1 MTLSLSV
8 VLIIVLGQGQLFKC
22 KGFSRGEKEAFNDLS
37 MAHTSE
43 VIYILYLCVKE
54 ILKG

>member
-1 MTLSLSV
+1 MFWVRADNLSA
-8 VLIIVLGQGQLFKC
+8 GDFC
-22 KGFSRGEKEAFNDLS
+22 RGEKEAFDDLS

-43 VIYILYLCVKE
+43 VIYILYLHVKE